1 MVWKSLWTAGLPA
14 HREHLDLG
22 QVVRRLGAQLRIAI
36 VAPLPDRGQERQQ
49 GVVGGVPADL
59 AADIALDLR
68 NSVDT
73 IDRKWMTE
81 PKADLTPMVDG
92 LRTQVITR
100 SQGLD
105 ASGNL
110 RMTVSA
116 RDALLASIAQLRTST
131 IAAAAA

>member
-1 MVWKSLWTAGLPA
+1 VVPPAALPVGQALTSLRTTIDDA
-14 HREHLDLG
+14 
-22 QVVRRLGAQLRIAI
+22 VTS
-36 VAPLPDRGQERQQ
+36 
-49 GVVGGVPADL
+49 GGL

-105 ASGNL
+105 ALGNL

-131 IAAAAA
+131 TAAAAA